1 MISYK
6 SINDD
11 IKTVWLDIKESKY
24 KYKKEV
30 YNKLIQ
36 INEDINTLNKD
47 KDILFDLS
55 QSVLR
60 LYELMST
67 AIFED
72 LSSLSMILNYG
83 IKDEV
88 YFIFNK
94 EAVKIWATKLDWF
107 FSLYNKAE
115 IIYENN
121 EYILLRDTLS
131 SNLCFTANI
140 VLDKDKN
147 ILLEKY
153 VGEPTAITFYE
164 EIKSEVKS

>member
-1 MISYK
+1 MVSYK

-11 IKTVWLDIKESKY
+11 IKTVWLDILESKY

-36 INEDINTLNKD
+36 INKDINTLDKD
-47 KDILFDLS
+47 KEILFDLS
-55 QSVLR
+55 QGVLR
-60 LYELMST
+60 LHEIMAT

-72 LSSLSMILNYG
+72 LSTLSMILNYG

-94 EAVKIWATKLDWF
+94 EAVRIWATKLDWF

-115 IIYENN
+115 IVYENS
-121 EYILLRDTLS
+121 EYILLKDTLS

-140 VLDKDKN
+140 VLNKDKE

-153 VGEPTAITFYE
+153 VGEPTAIIFYE
-164 EIKSEVKS
+164 ELMEKLV